1 MRLAYCWLRLWDG
14 VRFPV
19 KQYRGEIKRLSRH
32 RGGYLDDTCEIL
44 FFSISFSFFFSLF
57 LLTSISSQL
66 FFRPFVVPLSF
77 HLFPFHF
84 SFHRP
89 FDEKASSGTL
99 SWRDPIVHMDFSF
112 FFFFFF
118 FSLFDSIRMRL
129 IALKP
134 FLWIKIAIWDASIYT
149 TTYIIQYV
157 CSF

>member
-19 KQYRGEIKRLSRH
+19 KQYRGKIKRLSRH

-44 FFSISFSFFFSLF
+44 FFFYSFFFSFFPTF
-57 LLTSISSQL
+57 LLSSMFPRL
-66 FFRPFVVPLSF
+66 LFRPFVVPLSF
-77 HLFPFHF
+77 HLFLFHF

-118 FSLFDSIRMRL
+118 FSSLLDSIRARL

-134 FLWIKIAIWDASIYT
+134 LLWIKIAIWDDFIYT
-149 TTYIIQYV
+149 TTYIIQ
-157 CSF
+157 

>member
-44 FFSISFSFFFSLF
+44 FFSISFFFFLPIFTHLDLF
-57 LLTSISSQL
+57 STFLPSIR
-66 FFRPFVVPLSF
+66 RPSIFPSIPLSF
-77 HLFPFHF
+77 LVSP
-84 SFHRP
+84 
-89 FDEKASSGTL
+89 TL
-99 SWRDPIVHMDFSF
+99 RRKGFLGDTILERSNCSYGFLVLL
-112 FFFFFF
+112 FFF

>member
-44 FFSISFSFFFSLF
+44 FFSISFFFFSPYF
-57 LLTSISSQL
+57 YSPRSLLNFSSVHSSSLYLSIYSPFISRFTDPSTKRLPRGHYPGEIQL
-66 FFRPFVVPLSF
+66 FTWISR
-77 HLFPFHF
+77 
-84 SFHRP
+84 
-89 FDEKASSGTL
+89 SS
-99 SWRDPIVHMDFSF
+99 
-112 FFFFFF
+112 FFF